1 MERQDYPNMECVT
14 LKGSLLPVSVVK
26 TCNNN
31 NNNNNYNANS
41 AATTNN
47 IKLSSYIN
55 FHLHIFYFSVVIFLF
70 C

>member
-1 MERQDYPNMECVT
+1 MERHDYPNVGCVT

-31 NNNNNYNANS
+31 NNNNNNDNS
-41 AATTNN
+41 TATTNN
-47 IKLSSYIN
+47 IELSSYIN